1 MNGDAHA
8 LRAGWLRAARASLL
22 LPALVVAAAAL
33 AAPPARADGD
43 PASDYLW
50 SQSIYVPVGTSS
62 TARAQ
67 LQAVVDAA
75 RTAKLPVKVAVI
87 GSAYDLGSLT
97 PLWRRPQSYA
107 RFLGA
112 ELSNRF
118 HGLLLVAMPNGF
130 GVYRAGGRVTPEV
143 HALRSLTPTAGTS
156 GLLAS
161 AAAAVRSIAAVD
173 GHPIP
178 ASPKAPA
185 AAARTP
191 SGIGLR
197 AVVAGVAGL
206 LVAIGLAGAIVRRR
220 WRREP
225 PVAAQPAVPGAADA
239 GVPLPRRARL
249 GSYRAVMLVLG
260 LVVVVAAVADARSFG
275 YLHWRS
281 SSPAAPLAPA
291 KGITWPARRRRAP
304 PFVLRDQNGR
314 PVTPRAG
321 GSSLTILAFV
331 DPVCRQL
338 CPLEAAVLGNVERA
352 LPAATRPAIVA
363 VSVNPWGNAHA
374 NLIGD
379 IRKWR
384 TGPSWRWAVGPRTQL
399 ERVWRS
405 YQVGVLAKDVHV
417 AGTTVH
423 EMSHDEM
430 IYIVDGSGYERVVW
444 PWPFT
449 ATELMDSIHRL
460 QASAA

>member
-1 MNGDAHA
+1 VNGDRRI
-8 LRAGWLRAARASLL
+8 LRAGWLRAARAAVLL
-22 LPALVVAAAAL
+22 LALLVAAA
-33 AAPPARADGD
+33 PAVPRAHADGD

-75 RTAKLPVKVAVI
+75 RAGALPVKVAVI

-130 GVYRAGGRVTPEV
+130 GVYRGGGSVTSELQ
-143 HALRSLTPTAGTS
+143 ALRSLTPTGGTS

-161 AAAAVRSIAAVD
+161 AATAVRSIAAVD
-173 GHPIP
+173 GHPI
-178 ASPKAPA
+178 AAVPKAPA
-185 AAARTP
+185 AAPGTSSGVGARV
-191 SGIGLR
+191 
-197 AVVAGVAGL
+197 VVAGIAGL
-206 LVAIGLAGAIVRRR
+206 LVLIGLVGAIVRRR
-220 WRREP
+220 LRRQR
-225 PVAAQPAVPGAADA
+225 PVVASPAVPDAADD

-249 GSYRAVMLVLG
+249 AGSYRAVMLVLG
-260 LVVVVAAVADARSFG
+260 LVVVVAAVADAQSFG

-281 SSPAAPLAPA
+281 SSPAAPVASA
-291 KGITWPARRRRAP
+291 KGITWPAHQRRAP
-304 PFVLRDQNGR
+304 SFVLRDQNGR

-338 CPLEAAVLGNVERA
+338 CPLEAAVLGNVARA
-352 LPAATRPAIVA
+352 LPAASRPAIVA
-363 VSVNPWGNAHA
+363 VSVNPWGNARA
-374 NLIGD
+374 NLVGD
-379 IRKWR
+379 IHKWR
-384 TGPSWRWAVGPRTQL
+384 TGPSWRWAVGPRKQL
-399 ERVWRS
+399 ERVWQS
-405 YQVGVLAKDVHV
+405 YQVGVLAKDVRV

-423 EMSHDEM
+423 EMAHDEM

-449 ATELMDSIHRL
+449 AAELRDSIHRL
-460 QASAA
+460 QTSAA